1 MSLFMNYPG
10 LTAAVSGV
18 VIGLLL
24 IISRI
29 KSARYEQESRAQWSA
44 IRDTLQEQQQ
54 GMQELREQ
62 MANLSRFQGKSSK
75 LLLNRI
81 EHNARLL
88 QTGHDELKQEL
99 TQEREALKASVVQI
113 AAQIQPELAGIKE
126 AVQQAART
134 TSDALRATE
143 QQLLAEISG
152 AAQAVTQATEQRLE
166 QFGQQLEQLDDA
178 GQLNQQLE
186 QVQQQLAEQSGQS
199 RMQSQQLGKIL
210 RAAAEHS
217 NQQGQALNSLLNTL
231 QEATTRQLTALAQEQ
246 AAIGEA
252 LQASQS
258 DMDDA
263 GISALQ
269 DVAQDIVNQIQS
281 AQSDILS
288 ELKSVQHSVEE
299 AVSSAEEELLSEGR
313 SLSGAQYQLSEELEQ
328 HTQSANDLHL
338 AAIADAAEDI
348 QSQLNYSLQTGLQE
362 TMHSLQNSIDRVEN
376 SLRTENRRLA
386 QALVKIQQNNTP

>member
-362 TMHSLQNSIDRVEN
+362 TMHSLQNSIDRVES